1 VLGLIDLDDFR
12 EMFSISAEIAA
23 GRLNRHLGAAS
34 RRLRGWV
41 GAAVYEDAAAGTPV
55 DLDRKSDLQM
65 AEGALAMHFALLGLN
80 TQLRHSGIVKTERV
94 EGDTVISYL
103 GPVEL
108 RQLTD
113 QYLEQAEE
121 VARPYMLSDATTEA
135 AFGFVDAE

>member
-1 VLGLIDLDDFR
+1 VVGLINLNDFR
-12 EMFSISAEIAA
+12 EMFSVSDDIVD
-23 GRLNRHLGAAS
+23 GRLSRHLGAAS

-41 GAAVYEDAAAGTPV
+41 GVAVYEDAAAGTPA

-80 TQLRHSGIVKTERV
+80 TQLRQSGIVKTERV

-121 VARPYMLSDATTEA
+121 IARPYILSDATTEA